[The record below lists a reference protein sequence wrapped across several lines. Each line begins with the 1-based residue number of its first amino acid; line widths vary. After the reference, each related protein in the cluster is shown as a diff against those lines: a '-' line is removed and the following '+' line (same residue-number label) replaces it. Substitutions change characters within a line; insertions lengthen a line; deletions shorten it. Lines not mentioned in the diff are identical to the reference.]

1 MAGPRDTA
9 FDLAIKQLLCGD
21 NEEDENWAY
30 FSEFVDD
37 EQPPLTLPIP
47 PTLTL
52 EETAHAVS
60 TATPTTQPTS
70 LPEPDTNTV
79 DHHYQLHVLSDIQN
93 TIDKKPLNDEDIE
106 KFVDQQKNTNTKR
119 KTDSDLRKW
128 YQWSEEHG
136 ETRELK
142 DIPPAELDRLL
153 SHFFVTVR
161 KNDGSL
167 YEPHTLSSFQRSI
180 DRHLTQQR
188 KPFSIIRDQQFASS
202 REALKASR
210 KHLKKEGKGNQ
221 MQLMLL
227 NWLILNGCGNPVPW
241 VTLTLKHFSTHCGG

>member
-1 MAGPRDTA
+1 M
-9 FDLAIKQLLCGD
+9 
-21 NEEDENWAY
+21 
-30 FSEFVDD
+30 
-37 EQPPLTLPIP
+37 
-47 PTLTL
+47 LTL

-70 LPEPDTNTV
+70 LPEPTGTNTV
-79 DHHYQLHVLSDIQN
+79 DNHYQLHVLSDIQN

-106 KFVDQQKNTNTKR
+106 NFVDQQKNTNTKR

-167 YEPHTLSSFQRSI
+167 
-180 DRHLTQQR
+180 
-188 KPFSIIRDQQFASS
+188 
-202 REALKASR
+202 
-210 KHLKKEGKGNQ
+210 
-221 MQLMLL
+221 
-227 NWLILNGCGNPVPW
+227 
-241 VTLTLKHFSTHCGG
+241 